1 MVSGIQNVPRVAAA
15 AGKVMS
21 SGFTSR
27 EGQANQP
34 QRYADPP
41 GFARR
46 GAIVPFTTPNLLGA
60 RLRLGTGTGSLEFAL
75 PSFGGSSE
83 GQIIPGK
90 ALEQTD
96 GLTLHDRALWRK
108 LQSIPLITPERVRN
122 AAHDVAREGLRGRA
136 AMDVAMEQATADT
149 TALRRMFFLL
159 LTNLIRRTEM
169 PVENTVPP
177 EQESLTYL
185 RPRIGRAIGRMAKR
199 VNTTTEDV
207 EAALEALAGVFMPL
221 GKAKDTVQG
230 HRRLALGDLRAFV
243 QELSTWT
250 APRAGSP
257 RGSRAEWILR
267 KAALSLSCAE
277 AAIAELDRVMDDTT
291 ILINAWQR
299 DQQSVLSRIARS
311 EWLLD
316 GWDIVIALW
325 RQSEPSDRE
334 AILWEMT
341 QLVPQLPKEV
351 ENWAGFPKAGS
362 EIRLAP
368 SAPGQGLDWRQQRP
382 LEYIARN
389 EVLLA
394 GQHAATLAS
403 EAQKLREAFMLQSTR
418 ALTQEA
424 ARKPEGEDALA
435 RISGSTSNASDSVL
449 RQVVAVLDAV
459 PSRTMLDPIIAAAR
473 PRLKLLRPPRPIT
486 FARILFLPFDGAL
499 VERDEWSA
507 GSAKFPRAAIT
518 PFADALR
525 AAMGPAVDEISA
537 NLGGRNFFDVLQVDQ
552 TGRRLWAE
560 AARLAPGLAFPNGL
574 PNVGLSAAQ
583 CADLILLAAS
593 IWRHAEPIWEAKL
606 AAFSGPSPEMV
617 TAALKGPAQDGQVA
631 FGLALVSLMQKAQSP
646 ASVIRTAARLSPIA
660 GSIADEKIDEL
671 MKAPPSSLPIQ
682 DPVRAAHMA
691 EEYVSLLKELEA
703 APVGRQT
710 DRRSVTAPLLSHMGK
725 VSEEAARQ
733 IAERQLLPAL
743 QNPNAKRR
751 AAIVVNIEHLARAL
765 RRLEMAG
772 RRSGAV
778 LGFDELAQ
786 TYRQRLKAILN
797 ALDGGGLQ
805 RADVI
810 RFSEILLGPEGAQ
823 ELTAQSGK
831 AKP

>member
-1 MVSGIQNVPRVAAA
+1 
-15 AGKVMS
+15 
-21 SGFTSR
+21 
-27 EGQANQP
+27 
-34 QRYADPP
+34 
-41 GFARR
+41 
-46 GAIVPFTTPNLLGA
+46 
-60 RLRLGTGTGSLEFAL
+60 
-75 PSFGGSSE
+75 
-83 GQIIPGK
+83 
-90 ALEQTD
+90 
-96 GLTLHDRALWRK
+96 
-108 LQSIPLITPERVRN
+108 
-122 AAHDVAREGLRGRA
+122 
-136 AMDVAMEQATADT
+136 
-149 TALRRMFFLL
+149 
-159 LTNLIRRTEM
+159 
-169 PVENTVPP
+169 
-177 EQESLTYL
+177 
-185 RPRIGRAIGRMAKR
+185 
-199 VNTTTEDV
+199 
-207 EAALEALAGVFMPL
+207 
-221 GKAKDTVQG
+221 
-230 HRRLALGDLRAFV
+230 
-243 QELSTWT
+243 
-250 APRAGSP
+250 
-257 RGSRAEWILR
+257 
-267 KAALSLSCAE
+267 
-277 AAIAELDRVMDDTT
+277 
-291 ILINAWQR
+291 
-299 DQQSVLSRIARS
+299 
-311 EWLLD
+311 
-316 GWDIVIALW
+316 
-325 RQSEPSDRE
+325 
-334 AILWEMT
+334 
-341 QLVPQLPKEV
+341 
-351 ENWAGFPKAGS
+351 
-362 EIRLAP
+362 
-368 SAPGQGLDWRQQRP
+368 
-382 LEYIARN
+382 
-389 EVLLA
+389 
-394 GQHAATLAS
+394 
-403 EAQKLREAFMLQSTR
+403 
-418 ALTQEA
+418 
-424 ARKPEGEDALA
+424 
-435 RISGSTSNASDSVL
+435 
-449 RQVVAVLDAV
+449 
-459 PSRTMLDPIIAAAR
+459 
-473 PRLKLLRPPRPIT
+473 
-486 FARILFLPFDGAL
+486 
-499 VERDEWSA
+499 
-507 GSAKFPRAAIT
+507 
-518 PFADALR
+518 
-525 AAMGPAVDEISA
+525 MGPAVDEISA

-810 RFSEILLGPEGAQ
+810 RFSEILLGPERAQ

>member
-1 MVSGIQNVPRVAAA
+1 
-15 AGKVMS
+15 MS
-21 SGFTSR
+21 SGLTTR
-27 EGQANQP
+27 EIQANQSRKP
-34 QRYADPP
+34 ADPQ
-41 GFARR
+41 GFAQR

-60 RLRLGTGTGSLEFAL
+60 RLRPGGVTGSLELAL
-75 PSFGGSSE
+75 PSLGGPSE
-83 GQIIPGK
+83 GQIIPGN
-90 ALEQTD
+90 ALEQTE

-108 LQSIPLITPERVRN
+108 LQSIGPISPERLRG
-122 AAHDVAREGLRGRA
+122 AAQEIAREGLRGRA
-136 AMDVAMEQATADT
+136 AMDLAMEQATTDT
-149 TALRRMFFLL
+149 TTLRRVFFLL

-169 PVENTVPP
+169 PAENTVPP

-185 RPRIGRAIGRMAKR
+185 RPRIGRAIGRIAR
-199 VNTTTEDV
+199 RFNTQTEDV
-207 EAALEALAGVFMPL
+207 EVVLEALAGAFTPL
-221 GKAKDTVQG
+221 GKAGDSVAG
-230 HRRLALGDLRAFV
+230 HRRLAVTDLRAFV
-243 QELSTWT
+243 KELSTWT
-250 APRAGSP
+250 APRVGSP
-257 RGSRAEWILR
+257 RGTRAEWILR

-291 ILINAWQR
+291 ILIHAWQR

-351 ENWAGFPKAGS
+351 ENWAGFPKGGS
-362 EIRLAP
+362 ELRLAP
-368 SAPGQGLDWRQQRP
+368 GTPGQGMDWRQQRP

-394 GQHAATLAS
+394 GQHAATLAT
-403 EAQKLREAFMLQSTR
+403 EAQKLREAYMVQSTR
-418 ALTQEA
+418 ALTEDA
-424 ARKPEGEDALA
+424 GRKHEGEDALT
-435 RISGSTSNASDSVL
+435 RISGSASNASDSVL

-459 PSRTMLDPIIAAAR
+459 PSRSMLDPIIAAAR

-499 VERDEWSA
+499 IERDEWSD

-518 PFADALR
+518 PLADAIR
-525 AAMGPAVDEISA
+525 AAMGPAAEEISA

-552 TGRRLWAE
+552 TGRRIWAE
-560 AARLAPGLAFPNGL
+560 AARLAPGLAFPEGL
-574 PNVGLSAAQ
+574 PSVGLSPAQ
-583 CADLILLAAS
+583 CTELILLAAS

-606 AAFSGPSPEMV
+606 AAFSGPSPELV
-617 TAALKGPAQDGQVA
+617 TAALKGPAQEGQAV
-631 FGLALVSLMQKAQSP
+631 FSLALVSVMQKAQSP
-646 ASVIRTAARLSPIA
+646 ASVIRTATRLSPIA
-660 GSIADEKIDEL
+660 GSIADGKIDEL
-671 MKAPPSSLPIQ
+671 TKAPPSSLPIQ

-703 APVGRQT
+703 APPGRQL
-710 DRRSVTAPLLSHMGK
+710 DRRSVIGPLLSQIGK
-725 VSEEAARQ
+725 VIEDAARQ

-743 QNPNAKRR
+743 QNPNGKRR

-765 RRLEMAG
+765 RRLELAG
-772 RRSGAV
+772 RRSGITQ
-778 LGFDELAQ
+778 GFDELER

-810 RFSEILLGPEGAQ
+810 RFSEILLGPEKSL
-823 ELTAQSGK
+823 ELTGPSSK
-831 AKP
+831 AKR

>member
-1 MVSGIQNVPRVAAA
+1 
-15 AGKVMS
+15 MS
-21 SGFTSR
+21 SSFIQKES
-27 EGQANQP
+27 QASKP
-34 QRYADPP
+34 QRPADPP
-41 GFARR
+41 GFAQR

-60 RLRLGTGTGSLEFAL
+60 RLRPGPVKGTLELAL
-75 PSFGGSSE
+75 PSLGGSSD
-83 GQIIPGK
+83 GQIIIGA
-90 ALEQTD
+90 ALEKTE
-96 GLTLHDRALWRK
+96 GLTLHDRALWKK
-108 LQSIPLITPERVRN
+108 LQSMELITPERLRD
-122 AAHDVAREGLRGRA
+122 AAHDVARQGLRGRA
-136 AMDVAMEQATADT
+136 AMDMATEQATADT

-159 LTNLIRRTEM
+159 LTNLINRTEM
-169 PVENTVPP
+169 PAENSVSPDK
-177 EQESLTYL
+177 ESLTYL
-185 RPRIGRAIGRMAKR
+185 RPRIGRAIERMAKR
-199 VNTTTEDV
+199 INATTEEV

-221 GKAKDTVQG
+221 GKAKDAVQG
-230 HRRLALGDLRAFV
+230 HRRLALANLSAFV
-243 QELSTWT
+243 KELSTWT
-250 APRAGSP
+250 APRMGSP
-257 RGSRAEWILR
+257 RGTRAAWILR

-277 AAIAELDRVMDDTT
+277 AAIAELDRVMDDTA
-291 ILINAWQR
+291 ILINAWRR
-299 DQQSVLSRIARS
+299 DPQSVLSRVARS

-351 ENWAGFPKAGS
+351 ENWAGFPKDGAD
-362 EIRLAP
+362 IRLAP
-368 SAPGQGLDWRQQRP
+368 SSPGQGMDWRQQRP
-382 LEYIARN
+382 LEYTARN

-394 GQHAATLAS
+394 GQHAATLAT
-403 EAQKLREAFMLQSTR
+403 EAQKLREAYMLKSTR
-418 ALTQEA
+418 ALTEEA
-424 ARKPEGEDALA
+424 ARKPDGEDALT

-459 PSRTMLDPIIAAAR
+459 PSRTVLDPIIAAAR

-499 VERDEWSA
+499 VERDAWSA
-507 GSAKFPRAAIT
+507 GSAKFPRAAI
-518 PFADALR
+518 PPLADAIR
-525 AAMGPAVDEISA
+525 AAMGPAAEEIST

-552 TGRRLWAE
+552 AGRRIWAE
-560 AARLAPGLAFPNGL
+560 AAQLAPGLAFPDGL
-574 PNVGLSAAQ
+574 PGIGLSATQ
-583 CADLILLAAS
+583 CSELIGLAAS

-606 AAFSGPSPEMV
+606 AAFSGPSSELV
-617 TAALKGPAQDGQVA
+617 TAALKGPAQEGQIA

-660 GSIADEKIDEL
+660 GSIADEKIEEL
-671 MKAPPSSLPIQ
+671 IKAPPSSLPIQ
-682 DPVRAAHMA
+682 DPVRAAHIA
-691 EEYVSLLKELEA
+691 EEYVSLLKELGT
-703 APVGRQT
+703 APTGRQG
-710 DRRSVTAPLLSHMGK
+710 DRRSAIGPLLNQIGK
-725 VSEEAARQ
+725 VIEDAARQ

-751 AAIVVNIEHLARAL
+751 AAIVLNIEHLARAL

-778 LGFDELAQ
+778 LGFDELTQ

-810 RFSEILLGPEGAQ
+810 RFSEILLGPERAQ

>member
-1 MVSGIQNVPRVAAA
+1 MNLDVQNVPRVASA

-21 SGFTSR
+21 SGFTPR
-27 EGQANQP
+27 EGQANQLKKP
-34 QRYADPP
+34 ADPA
-41 GFARR
+41 GFVQR

-60 RLRLGTGTGSLEFAL
+60 RLRLGPDKGSLELAL
-75 PSFGGSSE
+75 PSLGGSSE
-83 GQIIPGK
+83 GQIIAGN
-90 ALEQTD
+90 ALETTE

-108 LQSIPLITPERVRN
+108 LQSVAFITPERLRN

-136 AMDVAMEQATADT
+136 AMDFALAQATADS

-159 LTNLIRRTEM
+159 LTNLINRTEM

-177 EQESLTYL
+177 ERESLTYL
-185 RPRIGRAIGRMAKR
+185 RPRIGRAIGRIAKR
-199 VNTTTEDV
+199 VNTSTEDV

-221 GKAKDTVQG
+221 GKAGDAVLG
-230 HRRLALGDLRAFV
+230 HRRLALADLRAFV
-243 QELSTWT
+243 QELGTWT
-250 APRAGSP
+250 APRVGSP
-257 RGSRAEWILR
+257 RGTRAEWILR
-267 KAALSLSCAE
+267 KAALSLSCTE
-277 AAIAELDRVMDDTT
+277 AAIAELDRVMADTT
-291 ILINAWQR
+291 ILIHAWQR
-299 DQQSVLSRIARS
+299 DQQAVLSRVARS

-351 ENWAGFPKAGS
+351 ENWAGFPKGGS

-368 SAPGQGLDWRQQRP
+368 SAPGQGMDWRQQRP

-394 GQHAATLAS
+394 GQHAATLAT
-403 EAQKLREAFMLQSTR
+403 EAQKLREAHMLQTTR
-418 ALTQEA
+418 ALTEEA
-424 ARKPEGEDALA
+424 ARKPEGEDALT

-459 PSRTMLDPIIAAAR
+459 PSRSVLDPIIAAAR

-518 PFADALR
+518 PLADAIR
-525 AAMGPAVDEISA
+525 AAMGAAAEEISA
-537 NLGGRNFFDVLQVDQ
+537 NLGGRNFFDVLLVDQ
-552 TGRRLWAE
+552 AGRRLWAE
-560 AARLAPGLAFPNGL
+560 AAELAPGLAFPEGL
-574 PNVGLSAAQ
+574 PNIGLSAKQ
-583 CADLILLAAS
+583 YSELILLAAS
-593 IWRHAEPIWEAKL
+593 IWRHAEAIWEAKL
-606 AAFSGPSPEMV
+606 AAFSGPSPELV
-617 TAALKGPAQDGQVA
+617 TAALKGPAQESPAA
-631 FGLALVSLMQKAQSP
+631 FSLALVSLLQKAQSP

-660 GSIADEKIDEL
+660 GSIADEKIEEL
-671 MKAPPSSLPIQ
+671 VKAPPSSLPIQ

-691 EEYVSLLKELEA
+691 EEYVSLLKELSS
-703 APVGRQT
+703 APPGRQA
-710 DRRSVTAPLLSHMGK
+710 DRRSVIGPLLSQIAK
-725 VSEEAARQ
+725 VIEDAARQ

-751 AAIVVNIEHLARAL
+751 AAIVINIEHLARAL

-772 RRSGAV
+772 RQAGAFR
-778 LGFDELAQ
+778 GFDDLAHN
-786 TYRQRLKAILN
+786 YRQRLKAILN

-810 RFSEILLGPEGAQ
+810 RISEILLGPERAQ
-823 ELTAQSGK
+823 ELTAPTGK
-831 AKP
+831 ATP

>member
-1 MVSGIQNVPRVAAA
+1 
-15 AGKVMS
+15 
-21 SGFTSR
+21 
-27 EGQANQP
+27 
-34 QRYADPP
+34 
-41 GFARR
+41 
-46 GAIVPFTTPNLLGA
+46 
-60 RLRLGTGTGSLEFAL
+60 
-75 PSFGGSSE
+75 
-83 GQIIPGK
+83 
-90 ALEQTD
+90 
-96 GLTLHDRALWRK
+96 
-108 LQSIPLITPERVRN
+108 
-122 AAHDVAREGLRGRA
+122 
-136 AMDVAMEQATADT
+136 
-149 TALRRMFFLL
+149 
-159 LTNLIRRTEM
+159 
-169 PVENTVPP
+169 
-177 EQESLTYL
+177 
-185 RPRIGRAIGRMAKR
+185 
-199 VNTTTEDV
+199 
-207 EAALEALAGVFMPL
+207 
-221 GKAKDTVQG
+221 
-230 HRRLALGDLRAFV
+230 
-243 QELSTWT
+243 
-250 APRAGSP
+250 
-257 RGSRAEWILR
+257 
-267 KAALSLSCAE
+267 
-277 AAIAELDRVMDDTT
+277 
-291 ILINAWQR
+291 
-299 DQQSVLSRIARS
+299 
-311 EWLLD
+311 
-316 GWDIVIALW
+316 
-325 RQSEPSDRE
+325 
-334 AILWEMT
+334 
-341 QLVPQLPKEV
+341 
-351 ENWAGFPKAGS
+351 
-362 EIRLAP
+362 
-368 SAPGQGLDWRQQRP
+368 
-382 LEYIARN
+382 
-389 EVLLA
+389 
-394 GQHAATLAS
+394 
-403 EAQKLREAFMLQSTR
+403 MLQSTR
-418 ALTQEA
+418 ALAQEA

-459 PSRTMLDPIIAAAR
+459 PSRTILDPIIAAAR

-606 AAFSGPSPEMV
+606 AAFSGPSPELV

-631 FGLALVSLMQKAQSP
+631 FGVALVSLMQKAQSP
-646 ASVIRTAARLSPIA
+646 ASVIRTAARLSSIA

-703 APVGRQT
+703 APVGRQA
-710 DRRSVTAPLLSHMGK
+710 DRRSVTAPLLSQMGK
-725 VSEEAARQ
+725 VSEDAARQ

-778 LGFDELAQ
+778 LGFDELAR

-823 ELTAQSGK
+823 ELAAQSGK